1 MWESMGKVQDT
12 ISRIARRHK
21 PNATTPIALIVPSQ
35 QKPTKQ
41 SFPTSYT
48 AVAKWLAAQST
59 AGQQTQ
65 IVGLTRA
72 LQHSN
77 RLQNDAAERLKIT
90 TLFAS
95 QVNAVKPLLNQH
107 FIGADLPYSSSAAN
121 AFESATTL
129 LQELSY
135 GYKIALV
142 DVLLRRSNLH
152 RLDRIHAIYFAM
164 RSLAECGLRYSQ
176 SYLPWPDK
184 YWRDINTLYWLAEKE
199 KAIDET
205 IGAATTR
212 DNLFPTTIRTLYATI
227 AMFHLSNNDH
237 LPAHLMEPLLTR
249 LSQQATLLPVTIEL
263 PETID
268 ASVYSVAIN
277 SPNPPAAHRYCNY
290 SAEDEIRYLRLQ
302 SICDSLLTT
311 QVEESDSTP
320 TLSRAQLQK
329 ILFIWSSNTK
339 RRSARAVTH
348 ESVTIQTGLKDIYAL
363 YQQQSSP
370 DHIAV
375 TPRWTLVNRSNNGLC
390 LRGNTRDHHQLQIGE
405 LITTTVTNT
414 ELGTDTLHTG
424 VIRWIKCL
432 QQDNLQIGIELIGSN
447 VQPVLGEKITRQ
459 GRSYEPRLEALTCE
473 IGTEGYTTTLL
484 LLPHNQFRL
493 GDTLKLYPSAISE
506 ISCDFKLIET
516 INLDGRFDCF
526 RINAVVSD
534 KTRQTAAVI

>member
-1 MWESMGKVQDT
+1 MGKVQDT
-12 ISRIARRHK
+12 ISRIARRHR
-21 PNATTPIALIVPSQ
+21 PNATPAIALIVPSQ

-48 AVAKWLAAQST
+48 AVAKWLASQST

-77 RLQNDAAERLKIT
+77 RLQNNAAERLKIT

-95 QVNAVKPLLNQH
+95 QVNAVKPSLNQH
-107 FIGADLPYSSSAAN
+107 FIGADLPYSSRAAN
-121 AFESATTL
+121 AFENTTTL

-135 GYKIALV
+135 GYKITLV

-152 RLDRIHAIYFAM
+152 RLERINAIYFAM
-164 RSLAECGLRYSQ
+164 RSLAECGLCFSQ

-199 KAIDET
+199 KAVDET
-205 IGAATTR
+205 IGAATAR
-212 DNLFPTTIRTLYATI
+212 DNLFPATIRTLYATI

-237 LPAHLMEPLLTR
+237 LPAHLMEPLITR
-249 LSQQATLLPVTIEL
+249 LSQHSTQLPVASEL
-263 PETID
+263 PATID

-290 SAEDEIRYLRLQ
+290 SAEDEVRYLQLQ
-302 SICDSLLTT
+302 SIYDSLLTT
-311 QVEESDSTP
+311 LVEQSNGKP

-329 ILFIWSSNTK
+329 ILFIWSNKTK
-339 RRSARAVTH
+339 RNSARATTNNPVA
-348 ESVTIQTGLKDIYAL
+348 IQTGLKDIYAL

-370 DHIAV
+370 EQIAN
-375 TPRWTLVNRSNNGLC
+375 TPKWTLINQSNNGLC

-405 LITTTVTNT
+405 LITTTVKAK
-414 ELGTDTLHTG
+414 LDTDTLHTG

-432 QQDNLQIGIELIGSN
+432 QQDNLQVGIELIGSN
-447 VQPVLGEKITRQ
+447 VQPVLGERIKRH
-459 GRSYEPRLEALTCE
+459 GRSYESRLEALTCE

-484 LLPHNQFRL
+484 LLPPQQFRL
-493 GDTLKLYPSAISE
+493 GDTLKLYPSANSDIS
-506 ISCDFKLIET
+506 SDYKLVET

-526 RINAVVSD
+526 RINAIVSD
-534 KTRQTAAVI
+534 NTRQTAAPV